1 MDALHIIGLVLALAV
16 LIVLVFK
23 KVPIIFA
30 VIAATLV
37 AGITNSTGV
46 WEALNN
52 LARGTGNTFTN
63 FMFVF
68 LLSTLY
74 GELMASLGLANSIA
88 NFLVKIFGKKNVG
101 IVIIL
106 TTGLLVF
113 GGVTAMVVCFTVVPI
128 GISLLRQAN
137 ISKKFLPGLISF
149 GQATFALTALPASP
163 QLNNI
168 IPTAYL
174 GTTSTAAPLLGCIA
188 AVVMLALG
196 IVYFWLVIR
205 RSQKKGETFDE
216 NLVPLNYRND
226 ALSEEKPPHV
236 VLALLPMVLL
246 VGFYLLFENVTFW
259 GYKFSEHGAYAA
271 ISTAMFLALV
281 YLIILGLSLKKF
293 KVTFSTLKKGG
304 VDWISPLLNFSM
316 IVGFGV
322 VIQNTEGFTKLV
334 EIACNIPG
342 PKYISAAISVC
353 LLAGVTGSASGGL
366 NIALG
371 SEELVASW
379 LSGGTN
385 ANALHRIISVA
396 SGGLDSLPH
405 CGGILATLDVCG
417 ESHSNSYIHIFVTT
431 VVIPIIATVIIV
443 GLACLGVVI

>member
-1 MDALHIIGLVLALAV
+1 MTVVNILGLILALAV

-37 AGITNSTGV
+37 AGLTNVTGV

-52 LARGTGNTFTN
+52 LAKGTGDTFAS
-63 FMFVF
+63 FLFVF
-68 LLSTLY
+68 LLSTIY
-74 GELMASLGLANSIA
+74 GELMAALGLANSIA
-88 NFLVKIFGKKNVG
+88 NFLVKIFGKKNVA

-113 GGVTAMVVCFTVVPI
+113 GGVTAMVVCFTIVPI

-137 ISKKFLPGLISF
+137 ISKKFLPGLISL

-188 AVVMLALG
+188 AVIMFGLG
-196 IVYFWLVIR
+196 TLYFYLVIKK
-205 RSQKKGETFDE
+205 SQKKGEVFDE
-216 NLVPLNYRND
+216 NAVPLNYRNE
-226 ALSEEKPPHV
+226 ATEEKTPNV
-236 VLALLPMVLL
+236 ILAFLPMVLL
-246 VGFYLLFENVTFW
+246 IACYLVFENVNFG
-259 GYKFSEHGAYAA
+259 GYKFKEHGAYSA
-271 ISTAMFLALV
+271 ISTAMV
-281 YLIILGLSLKKF
+281 ISVIYLIILGVSLKKW
-293 KVTFSTLKKGG
+293 KLTLNTLKKGG

-316 IVGFGV
+316 IVGFGY
-322 VIQNTEGFTKLV
+322 VIQNTAGFAKLV
-334 EIACNIPG
+334 EFACNIPG

-366 NIALG
+366 KIALG
-371 SEELVASW
+371 SDELVASW
-379 LSGGTN
+379 LAGGTSPQ
-385 ANALHRIISVA
+385 ALHRIISVA

-431 VVIPIIATVIIV
+431 VIIPIIATFVIV
-443 GLACLGVVI
+443 MLACLGVVI